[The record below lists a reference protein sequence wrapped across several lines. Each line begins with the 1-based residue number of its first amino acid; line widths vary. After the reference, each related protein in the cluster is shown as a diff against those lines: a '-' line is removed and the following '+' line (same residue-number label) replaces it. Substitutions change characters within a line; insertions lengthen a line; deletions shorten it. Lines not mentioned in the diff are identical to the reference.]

1 MKKFYLLAL
10 LIFSQYVMADV
21 SNDIMIEGAYA
32 RPALK
37 DQLNSI
43 LYMQIVNH
51 GSDAALVSASTDA
64 AKIVELHTHVNDNG
78 VMRMRRIDKID
89 LPAGRKVMLK
99 PGGMHVMFIGLNRD
113 LNLDSTVEVILE
125 FSDGSKKSV
134 TAPVARS
141 IMKR

>member
-1 MKKFYLLAL
+1 
-10 LIFSQYVMADV
+10 MADV
-21 SNDIMIEGAYA
+21 SNDILIEGAYA

-37 DQLNSI
+37 TQLNSI
-43 LYMQIVNH
+43 LYMQITNH

-64 AKIVELHTHVNDNG
+64 AKIVELHTHENDNG

-89 LPAGRKVMLK
+89 LPAGRAIMLK

-134 TAPVARS
+134 VAPVARS